1 MLRQLC
7 IAVLAII
14 LTANTKSSQDFK
26 TVSLV
31 QCPTA
36 LLIRMSAPE
45 KENPSINDL
54 LMYMKQSDENRK
66 IEIKALEEKLSTTLT
81 DLVKTGVK
89 EEIDAAVEPIKT
101 KQDDLATEQSKLALK
116 ILEMERKL
124 NSCTNDH
131 GNTRPNTRVSG
142 PGAEPSAHP
151 CPPPCPS
158 PHPSLPCPSNGQ
170 EESFLRKVAVQKAK
184 KILGFSDIPPLH
196 LQQAIDEHGLDPN
209 DDEEAKVCAVRD
221 FLYYEMKI
229 PEEKVKNMTV
239 LRTFRPA
246 RQPDSSRLYAEF
258 GEESSVVLINS
269 YVRNLQP
276 GSNIDIWIPPSLYM
290 RFRDFDSASYK
301 LRTGPEKVKTK
312 IKYGDSDF
320 ILVKKSPTC
329 HSWSQVVPDNLSPY
343 DTNPPS
349 YVNPSGSP
357 PPGRSN
363 RQKKRKTLSPSG
375 PTQRKKSLRSDI
387 DIEVDEEIS
396 EQISNVET
404 LDDTQG
410 TKQPSLN

>member
-1 MLRQLC
+1 
-7 IAVLAII
+7 
-14 LTANTKSSQDFK
+14 
-26 TVSLV
+26 
-31 QCPTA
+31 
-36 LLIRMSAPE
+36 
-45 KENPSINDL
+45 
-54 LMYMKQSDENRK
+54 
-66 IEIKALEEKLSTTLT
+66 
-81 DLVKTGVK
+81 
-89 EEIDAAVEPIKT
+89 
-101 KQDDLATEQSKLALK
+101 
-116 ILEMERKL
+116 
-124 NSCTNDH
+124 
-131 GNTRPNTRVSG
+131 
-142 PGAEPSAHP
+142 
-151 CPPPCPS
+151 
-158 PHPSLPCPSNGQ
+158 
-170 EESFLRKVAVQKAK
+170 
-184 KILGFSDIPPLH
+184 
-196 LQQAIDEHGLDPN
+196 
-209 DDEEAKVCAVRD
+209 
-221 FLYYEMKI
+221 
-229 PEEKVKNMTV
+229 MTV

-246 RQPDSSRLYAEF
+246 SQPDSSRLYAEF

-363 RQKKRKTLSPSG
+363 RHKKRKTLSPSG
-375 PTQRKKSLRSDI
+375 PTQRKKSFRSDI

-396 EQISNVET
+396 EQNSNVET
-404 LDDTQG
+404 SDDTLG